1 MLSDGRFSL
10 YFADDWGKEKKKS
23 QHSQLR
29 VMTTGSCSCGEGW
42 DGTSGDPATS
52 VVHQG
57 QFFDRRAQPAGWGCA
72 RHAAHT

>member
-1 MLSDGRFSL
+1 
-10 YFADDWGKEKKKS
+10 
-23 QHSQLR
+23 
-29 VMTTGSCSCGEGW
+29 MTVGSCSCREDW

-57 QFFDRRAQPAGWGCA
+57 QFFDRRAQPAEWGCA